1 MADDII
7 FELLHSE
14 IINYSIE
21 KFKNNDNGEK
31 VCLINMYV
39 MLNTK

>member
-14 IINYSIE
+14 IINYTLEQNKPS
-21 KFKNNDNGEK
+21 NGSK
-31 VCLINMYV
+31 VNYL
-39 MLNTK
+39 